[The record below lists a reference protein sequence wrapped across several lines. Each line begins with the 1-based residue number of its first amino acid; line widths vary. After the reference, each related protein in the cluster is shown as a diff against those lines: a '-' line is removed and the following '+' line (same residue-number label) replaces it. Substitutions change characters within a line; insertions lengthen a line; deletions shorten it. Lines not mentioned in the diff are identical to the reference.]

1 MKQKVVSEKTRF
13 LSFRDVETITGLSRS
28 TIYREMKKGNFPRA
42 RLIAARK
49 VAFLQVELENWIQAR
64 QVAL

>member
-28 TIYREMKKGNFPRA
+28 TIYREMKKGSFPRA

-49 VAFLQVELENWIQAR
+49 VAFLQAELENWIQAR
-64 QVAL
+64 QIAL